1 MRFRLGLW
9 VLVLGPALPAA
20 AATRT
25 YVIDA
30 SASAVQVHVG
40 KSGVFGFAGHTH
52 EVTAD
57 RFEGRVDADPDDLA
71 RSSVELSFEA
81 SGLTVSA
88 QGEPVGD
95 APKVQEVLAGSKV
108 LDVSRFPAI
117 RFRSRQVSGR
127 RAAEGAYELQV
138 AGEVSLLLS
147 IHGIVDCPSHAQVV
161 ERWNSGVQ
169 EEIRHRSDGIDVY
182 QAGVL
187 RLDLVLELRRHA
199 LERDVRAT
207 SLDLSH
213 RLGG

>member
-1 MRFRLGLW
+1 MRFRLVLW
-9 VLVLGPALPAA
+9 VLAVGSALPAA

-81 SGLTVSA
+81 SGLKVSA
-88 QGEPVGD
+88 QDEPEGD
-95 APKVQEVLAGSKV
+95 APKVQEVMAGPKV

-127 RAAEGAYELQV
+127 RAADGAYELQV
-138 AGEVSLLLS
+138 AGEVSLHGVSRAVTVPVRVELS
-147 IHGIVDCPSHAQVV
+147 GATLTASGRTALAQRAFGIEPVTAGGGTVKV
-161 ERWNSGVQ
+161 KNEV
-169 EEIRHRSDGIDVY
+169 GIEFRIV
-182 QAGVL
+182 ARVK
-187 RLDLVLELRRHA
+187 
-199 LERDVRAT
+199 
-207 SLDLSH
+207 
-213 RLGG
+213 

>member
-57 RFEGRVDADPDDLA
+57 RFEGRVDADLDDLA

-88 QGEPVGD
+88 QGEPEGD
-95 APKVQEVLAGSKV
+95 APKVQEVMAGSKV

-127 RAAEGAYELQV
+127 RAADGAYELQV
-138 AGEVSLLLS
+138 AGEVSLHGVSRAVTVPVRVELS
-147 IHGIVDCPSHAQVV
+147 GATLTASGRTALAQRAFGMEPVTAGGGTVKVKNEVGVEFRIVARVK
-161 ERWNSGVQ
+161 
-169 EEIRHRSDGIDVY
+169 
-182 QAGVL
+182 
-187 RLDLVLELRRHA
+187 
-199 LERDVRAT
+199 
-207 SLDLSH
+207 
-213 RLGG
+213 

>member
-1 MRFRLGLW
+1 MRFRLALW
-9 VLVLGPALPAA
+9 ILALGPALPAA

-88 QGEPVGD
+88 QGEPEGD
-95 APKVQEVLAGSKV
+95 APKVQEVMAGSKV

-117 RFRSRQVSGR
+117 RFRSRQVWGR
-127 RAAEGAYELQV
+127 RAADGAYELQV
-138 AGEVSLLLS
+138 AGEVSL
-147 IHGIVDCPSHAQVV
+147 HGISRAVTVPVRVELSGATLTASGRTALAQRAFGIEPVTAGGGTVKVKNEVGV
-161 ERWNSGVQ
+161 EFRIVA
-169 EEIRHRSDGIDVY
+169 RVK
-182 QAGVL
+182 
-187 RLDLVLELRRHA
+187 
-199 LERDVRAT
+199 
-207 SLDLSH
+207 
-213 RLGG
+213 

>member
-20 AATRT
+20 AVTRT

-30 SASAVQVHVG
+30 SASAFQVHVG

-57 RFEGRVDADPDDLA
+57 RFEGRVDADLDDLA

-88 QGEPVGD
+88 QGEPEGD
-95 APKVQEVLAGSKV
+95 APKVQEVMAGSKV

-127 RAAEGAYELQV
+127 RAADGAYELQV
-138 AGEVSLLLS
+138 AGEVSLHGVSRAVTVPVRVELS
-147 IHGIVDCPSHAQVV
+147 GATLTASGRTTLAQRAFGMEPVTAGGGTVKVKNEVGVEFRIVARVK
-161 ERWNSGVQ
+161 
-169 EEIRHRSDGIDVY
+169 
-182 QAGVL
+182 
-187 RLDLVLELRRHA
+187 
-199 LERDVRAT
+199 
-207 SLDLSH
+207 
-213 RLGG
+213 

>member
-20 AATRT
+20 AVTRT

-30 SASAVQVHVG
+30 SASAFQVHVG

-88 QGEPVGD
+88 QGEPEGD
-95 APKVQEVLAGSKV
+95 APKVQEVMAGSKV

-127 RAAEGAYELQV
+127 RAADGAYELQV
-138 AGEVSLLLS
+138 AGEVSLHGVSRAVTLPVRVELS
-147 IHGIVDCPSHAQVV
+147 GATLTASGRTTLAQRPFGIEPVTAGGGTVKVKNDVGV
-161 ERWNSGVQ
+161 EFRIVA
-169 EEIRHRSDGIDVY
+169 RVK
-182 QAGVL
+182 
-187 RLDLVLELRRHA
+187 
-199 LERDVRAT
+199 
-207 SLDLSH
+207 
-213 RLGG
+213 

>member
-30 SASAVQVHVG
+30 SASAFQVHVG
-40 KSGVFGFAGHTH
+40 KSGVLGFAGHTH

-81 SGLTVSA
+81 LGLTVSA
-88 QGEPVGD
+88 QGEPEGD
-95 APKVQEVLAGSKV
+95 APKVQEVMAGSKV

-138 AGEVSLLLS
+138 AGEVSLHGVSRAVTVPVRVELS
-147 IHGIVDCPSHAQVV
+147 GATLTASGRTALAQRAFGMEPVTAGGGTVKVKNEVGVEFRIVARVK
-161 ERWNSGVQ
+161 
-169 EEIRHRSDGIDVY
+169 
-182 QAGVL
+182 
-187 RLDLVLELRRHA
+187 
-199 LERDVRAT
+199 
-207 SLDLSH
+207 
-213 RLGG
+213 